1 MSKDGKFLS
10 ESVHPTKNPNTL
22 GDRNTLRREWARAGR
37 SFKEQPLDL
46 VRSYFGEQVGLYFA
60 WLGFYTKMLIFAAI
74 VGLISFFFGV
84 FSNDRDITSGEICN
98 NTIGGSLVMCPQCDQ
113 KCTFW
118 RLNDTCETAKT
129 SHMYENPV
137 TIFFAVFMGLW
148 ATVFLEF
155 WKRRQASLAYRW
167 DLTAAAEEGDPIRPE
182 YLARCT
188 TTKCNIITMKEE
200 PHMPKRILRFRYC
213 LSGIMVLFWILLI
226 LSAIL
231 GVVVYRLTIF
241 GILSSSIPNHVTKIK
256 VIGALLTPD
265 MVTTITASILNIVI
279 ILLLNKGYDKLAL
292 VLTDLEMPK
301 TQGEY
306 EYRLT
311 FKKFL
316 FQFVNFYS
324 ASFYI
329 AFFKGKFIGF
339 PGSYTYFGKWRIEE
353 CPPNGCLFELTS
365 QLTVIMVVKQ
375 MVGNFQ
381 EVIIPWFSNWWAQR
395 RAKIRPEAVYTRWE
409 QDMDL
414 QPQSPLGLFDEYLE
428 MVIQFGFVTLFVA
441 SFPLAPLLALL
452 NNIIEVRVDA
462 WKLVT
467 KMRRPVVSRARG
479 IGAWADIL
487 SFIATLSVI
496 TNSCILAFT
505 TDIIPRLVYYYGYS
519 AEYGTGS
526 PTMHGYTEDS
536 FSIFKISDFKE
547 QNYPNILPAWFDPA
561 IHTTCRYP
569 GYRYP
574 PDHPQAYSVTKQYWQ
589 VLTAKLAFVIA
600 MQHVVLLTKACIAY
614 IIPDTPSHVRACM
627 RRERFVVQTIL
638 QQAEL
643 GRLRNTLLTDAPSSP
658 PSPQFHVEDEQAEMG
673 LLRCSLHKES
683 PGILHPP
690 QRCHMENEQAEK
702 TGDDSLLKGSEE
714 ESSSED
720 SSTVFYSI

>member
-1 MSKDGKFLS
+1 LSPCQS

-137 TIFFAVFMGLW
+137 TIFFAVFMALW

-395 RAKIRPEAVYTRWE
+395 RAKLRPEAVYTRWE

-561 IHTTCRYP
+561 IHTT
-569 GYRYP
+569 
-574 PDHPQAYSVTKQYWQ
+574 
-589 VLTAKLAFVIA
+589 
-600 MQHVVLLTKACIAY
+600 
-614 IIPDTPSHVRACM
+614 
-627 RRERFVVQTIL
+627 
-638 QQAEL
+638 
-643 GRLRNTLLTDAPSSP
+643 
-658 PSPQFHVEDEQAEMG
+658 
-673 LLRCSLHKES
+673 
-683 PGILHPP
+683 
-690 QRCHMENEQAEK
+690 
-702 TGDDSLLKGSEE
+702 
-714 ESSSED
+714 
-720 SSTVFYSI
+720 SIGGAVPANVMH